1 MKEIIFKG
9 CGTAICTPFTEDNK
23 VNYKELKEFIEF
35 QIRNKIDALIV
46 CGTTGEAATMSEE
59 ERNMILVQLPCS
71 CSDDI
76 NIFEKTFIVLG
87 IAFFILEIFFLP
99 GVSIGGIVGTLF
111 TGAGIWYA
119 FVKLGA
125 TAGWIVV
132 AVSAIALLLAIVYFI
147 KGQPL
152 DKMALDKE
160 LEQSNP
166 YDMTKVAIGDTGYR
180 VLRLWVKFW

>member
-1 MKEIIFKG
+1 M
-9 CGTAICTPFTEDNK
+9 D
-23 VNYKELKEFIEF
+23 L
-35 QIRNKIDALIV
+35 
-46 CGTTGEAATMSEE
+46 
-59 ERNMILVQLPCS
+59 ILV
-71 CSDDI
+71 I
-76 NIFEKTFIVLG
+76 TFVVLG

-166 YDMTKVAIGDTGYR
+166 YDMTKVTIGDTGCTLSRLAPMGKVLVNGEEYEAKYR
-180 VLRLWVKFW
+180 NGFLNKGENVVIVEIEGNVLVVEIV